1 MVSSSL
7 YYIYMWTYIRN
18 GHASQEDHLNSMATV
33 PIITV
38 EFQFLS
44 LQSNELAS
52 GVECKDLYLEVFNQ
66 YKTEKASLEKK
77 HLFIVK

>member
-18 GHASQEDHLNSMATV
+18 DHEDHLNSTATV